1 MTVIHFSQTK
11 LSHYLNGRKKI
22 RGWQKLEAT
31 VKEVLNNFD
40 ALEAASAS
48 SEDERGD
55 VTSSSDSVMSKE
67 EDGNASSEYSDYISE
82 PNDDEADHW
91 SKFSLNEIF
100 NTSNQSKK

>member
-1 MTVIHFSQTK
+1 M
-11 LSHYLNGRKKI
+11 

-48 SEDERGD
+48 SEDDSRAD
-55 VTSSSDSVMSKE
+55 FTSSSDSIMSKE
-67 EDGNASSEYSDYISE
+67 EDGDESSEYSDYSE

-91 SKFSLNEIF
+91 TKFSLNQIF